1 MHWQDR
7 LKLTQLT
14 RRFRNKGSE
23 LRMEKKK
30 DREKRRNLGTV
41 TDLQRSAALPCPR
54 VRPPNARDPCRVSAR
69 KCHLPLSAGDSDVPA
84 KIRERR
90 KRREIVRGRAPSD
103 GGGRFCARFPF
114 FSPLFFLWVTTSP
127 MMLTSRGNEASIER
141 PLRRPAGGRTAV
153 EE

>member
-1 MHWQDR
+1 V
-7 LKLTQLT
+7 
-14 RRFRNKGSE
+14 E
-23 LRMEKKK
+23 IEKK
-30 DREKRRNLGTV
+30 RMGEKRRNLGTV
-41 TDLQRSAALPCPR
+41 TNLQRSAALPCPR

-69 KCHLPLSAGDSDVPA
+69 KCHLPLSPGDSEATCRRRSV
-84 KIRERR
+84 KGGRGERSS
-90 KRREIVRGRAPSD
+90 AD

-114 FSPLFFLWVTTSP
+114 FSPLFFLRVTTSP